1 MAYPVNPVVPKS
13 ILRETTIV
21 VTVLEQLVPPAI
33 YPSMVKRQED
43 KYTDHRLSDIFSTA
57 VRMAFMFS
65 SILAIDTA
73 WF

>member
-21 VTVLEQLVPPAI
+21 VTILEQLVPPVS
-33 YPSMVKRQED
+33 PSMSEGNKGQYAQHYRP
-43 KYTDHRLSDIFSTA
+43 LLAIASTA
-57 VRMAFMFS
+57 PRIALMFS

-73 WF
+73 

>member
-1 MAYPVNPVVPKS
+1 MAYPVNPVVPKP

-21 VTVLEQLVPPAI
+21 VTVLKQLVPPAI

-43 KYTDHRLSDIFSTA
+43 KYTDHCLFDIFSTA

>member
-1 MAYPVNPVVPKS
+1 MAYPVNPVVPKP

-43 KYTDHRLSDIFSTA
+43 KCTDHCLSDIFSTA

>member
-1 MAYPVNPVVPKS
+1 MAYPVNPVVPKP

-21 VTVLEQLVPPAI
+21 VTVLKQLVPPAI
-33 YPSMVKRQED
+33 YPSVVKRQED
-43 KYTDHRLSDIFSTA
+43 KYTDHCRSDIFSTA

-73 WF
+73 